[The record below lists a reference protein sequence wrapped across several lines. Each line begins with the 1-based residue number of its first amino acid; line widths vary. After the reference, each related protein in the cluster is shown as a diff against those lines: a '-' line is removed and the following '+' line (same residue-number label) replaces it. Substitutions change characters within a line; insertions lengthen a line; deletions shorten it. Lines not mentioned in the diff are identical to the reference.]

1 MPLLGVHFVL
11 VNVLVY
17 LKNENIDKYMVV
29 FDNILTSFEGFVVAY
44 FYCFRNKEV
53 KYNLKREFMN
63 RSRSLTSLSM
73 GHHHDGRRR
82 SSINYNYRFTPAT
95 AQTTPLSGHN
105 LLSSRGTTTTRFE
118 DPRESNNSNTS
129 HNTSQPQN
137 SIDRNNNIAMSR
149 NNVCV
154 VLGGANSNNAS

>member
-1 MPLLGVHFVL
+1 
-11 VNVLVY
+11 
-17 LKNENIDKYMVV
+17 
-29 FDNILTSFEGFVVAY
+29 
-44 FYCFRNKEV
+44 
-53 KYNLKREFMN
+53 
-63 RSRSLTSLSM
+63 M